1 LGTTVIARAHQDIP
15 EHPVQLAN
23 PLPNVIKG
31 LKLLSLSECLSGEG
45 LSSPRLAL
53 VGVASC
59 QPTQRRA
66 VFVTRG
72 FLQMGEDLLKDSSSL
87 GVVTGIE

>member
-1 LGTTVIARAHQDIP
+1 M
-15 EHPVQLAN
+15 E
-23 PLPNVIKG
+23 G
-31 LKLLSLSECLSGEG
+31 LKRLDLSKRLSGEL

-66 VFVTRG
+66 AFVTRG
-72 FLQMGEDLLKDSSSL
+72 FPQLGEDLLKDNSGL